1 MTMTTEELIDQKI
14 ETVAEVYADDKP
26 APSRGMKV
34 PDVPKKAGKYDDVPR
49 EMLFHLND
57 VDYMI
62 PKEIPPN
69 VVFAYLR
76 DARKGGAEM
85 AFANMFV
92 ELCGEEALDVLAD
105 YDDMQQK
112 EMKDLIKA
120 LQKRV
125 AGALELGN

>member
-1 MTMTTEELIDQKI
+1 MTTEELIEQKI
-14 ETVAEVYADDKP
+14 AAVGEVYADDKP
-26 APSRGMKV
+26 AARGMEV
-34 PDVPKKAGKYDDVPR
+34 PAVPRKKGKYDDVPR
-49 EMLFHLND
+49 DLLFHLND
-57 VDYMI
+57 VDYFV

-92 ELCGEEALDVLAD
+92 ELCGEEALDVLAE
-105 YDDMQQK
+105 YDDMNQK
-112 EMKDLIKA
+112 EMRDLIKA

-125 AGALELGN
+125 MGALELGN